1 MPTKLNPYL
10 HFHDETRQAMEFYQ
24 SVFGGTL
31 NITTFK
37 EYQGPHDP
45 RDDDKIMHSQLDAD
59 NSLTLMAS
67 DAPTSMEDQPVA
79 NGAISLSG
87 ENALE
92 LRGYFETL
100 AAGGTI
106 IMPLETAGWGDAFGM
121 CTDKFGT
128 EWLVNIAG
136 KHE

>member
-10 HFHDETRQAMEFYQ
+10 HFRGETRKAIEFYQ

-37 EYQGPHDP
+37 EFPGSHDP
-45 RDDDKIMHSQLDAD
+45 SDDDKIMHAQLDTG
-59 NSLTLMAS
+59 NGLTLMAS
-67 DAPTSMEDQPVA
+67 DAPSRMGDQPVM
-79 NGAISLSG
+79 NGSISLSG
-87 ENALE
+87 EKARE
-92 LRGYFETL
+92 VRGYVEQL
-100 AAGGTI
+100 ADGGTV
-106 IMPLETAGWGDAFGM
+106 IMPMETAGWGDAFGM